1 MASEEASS
9 HDAFKNAVI
18 NTREGDT
25 ALTMKQLTPV
35 RLIRNKFYQQVMAA
49 EQRGGSVDEL
59 KELLGRGRAKKGMF
73 EGNLEEGELE
83 IGQVSSLLDSIL
95 PAADIV
101 KKVWLEFMEGLKN
114 PILLL

>member
-1 MASEEASS
+1 
-9 HDAFKNAVI
+9 
-18 NTREGDT
+18 
-25 ALTMKQLTPV
+25 
-35 RLIRNKFYQQVMAA
+35 
-49 EQRGGSVDEL
+49 
-59 KELLGRGRAKKGMF
+59 MF